1 LLSKYTFVEDRDTNT
16 ATCEQVNKYITD
28 AAGMAGINAE
38 TGDLEGNWWQ
48 TYGKRATADLVG
60 ATALGITGGFATGQ
74 NIKAANRQRFTE
86 AQQEFMN
93 NVGNHIYC
101 FIGADEAGTYGDLI
115 EISVD

>member
-1 LLSKYTFVEDRDTNT
+1 MAAATVQNYIETDLSLDKEEAVCGSGASAGWRIG
-16 ATCEQVNKYITD
+16 AD
-28 AAGMAGINAE
+28 AI
-38 TGDLEGNWWQ
+38 
-48 TYGKRATADLVG
+48 G
-60 ATALGITGGFATGQ
+60 ATALGITGGLATGQ